1 MIVDL
6 LLVAFSL
13 VLLIVGADRLVL
25 GSASAALRLGIPA
38 LVVGLTIVAFG
49 TSAPELVVS
58 VEAVRSGQGD
68 LAVGNVVGSNLF
80 NVAVILGLTALLT
93 PLTVDA
99 RIVRVDAPLALV
111 AALAL
116 PFLLWNRSLSPLEGA
131 LLLAVLVAHTVLA
144 YLKGRRDASPEDA
157 PAPVTTHWGFDALWI
172 VVGLGLL
179 VTGSE
184 LLVVNAVDVARQLGV
199 NDAVIGLTIVAA
211 GTSMPELAT
220 SVVAALRRQGDIA
233 VANVVG
239 SNLFNILAILGVASL
254 AGDLRTDGIGALDYA
269 TVVLVSLA
277 LVAMLLRRPRLGR
290 PEGVVLLAAYAV
302 YVALRWPAG

>member
-1 MIVDL
+1 
-6 LLVAFSL
+6 
-13 VLLIVGADRLVL
+13 
-25 GSASAALRLGIPA
+25 
-38 LVVGLTIVAFG
+38 
-49 TSAPELVVS
+49 
-58 VEAVRSGQGD
+58 
-68 LAVGNVVGSNLF
+68 
-80 NVAVILGLTALLT
+80 
-93 PLTVDA
+93 
-99 RIVRVDAPLALV
+99 
-111 AALAL
+111 
-116 PFLLWNRSLSPLEGA
+116 
-131 LLLAVLVAHTVLA
+131 VLVAHTVLA